1 MIEAVFRFDKHG
13 AIPEVIISGHGG
25 VSLNGLNAEKG
36 NDILCAGV
44 SVLVQGILIGLKY
57 AADSSAVIIKKE
69 NGYLHFTV
77 KDAGIEKNDVLLKT
91 LYYALKELKKQYPE
105 NLKIEELR

>member
-1 MIEAVFRFDKHG
+1 MIEAVFRFDKQG
-13 AIPEVIISGHGG
+13 AIPEIIIRGHGG
-25 VSLNGLNAEKG
+25 VSLNGLKAVKG

-44 SVLVQGILIGLKY
+44 SVLAQGIVIGLKY
-57 AADSSAVIIKKE
+57 AAESSAVIIKKE
-69 NGYLHFTV
+69 DGYLHLEV
-77 KDAGIEKNDVLLKT
+77 EDAGKEKNDVLLKT